1 MAFVLD
7 EEMQNVTNIKVI
19 GVGGG
24 GGNAVNRMVEAGL
37 NGVEFVAMNTD
48 QQALVNSKATQKV
61 QLGAKLTKGRGAGAD
76 PEVGQRA
83 AEESK
88 DEIANALKG
97 AQMVFITAGMGGGTG
112 TGAAPVVAETAQDR
126 GLLSVGIVTKPYAV
140 EGKGKIGLKISKHF
154 FELMEKNGI
163 PTHYLGSDVE
173 QGLMQVRKLTVP
185 KLEFV
190 LRYFTAGSMCRRFTL
205 PEGIVFDPPY
215 SEVTLKDDEQ
225 GDPLITERL
234 CIMKDMLKPGQYDEA
249 LGILVKV
256 GEVLKQ
262 ELATMG
268 LTLIDFKIEVGY
280 DEDGKMY
287 VVDEITPDIW
297 RVRDEQ
303 GNIPNQIDC
312 AKLILDKI

>member
-1 MAFVLD
+1 MKTLYNGKTKTVLLD
-7 EEMQNVTNIKVI
+7 EATGIVNLFFKDSATGENGVFDPGSNS
-19 GVGGG
+19 VGG
-24 GGNAVNRMVEAGL
+24 
-37 NGVEFVAMNTD
+37 
-48 QQALVNSKATQKV
+48 S
-61 QLGAKLTKGRGAGAD
+61 
-76 PEVGQRA
+76 
-83 AEESK
+83 
-88 DEIANALKG
+88 
-97 AQMVFITAGMGGGTG
+97 
-112 TGAAPVVAETAQDR
+112 
-126 GLLSVGIVTKPYAV
+126 V
-140 EGKGKIGLKISKHF
+140 EGKGKIGLKISKYF

-234 CIMKDMLKPGQYDEA
+234 CIMKDMLKPGQYYEA

-280 DEDGKMY
+280 DEEGKMY

-297 RVRDEQ
+297 RVRDEH